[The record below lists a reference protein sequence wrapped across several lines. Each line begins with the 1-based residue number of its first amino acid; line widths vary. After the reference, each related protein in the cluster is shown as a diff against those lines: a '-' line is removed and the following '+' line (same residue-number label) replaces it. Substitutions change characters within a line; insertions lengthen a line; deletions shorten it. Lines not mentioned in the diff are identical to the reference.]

1 MSIPA
6 TEGNAV
12 TLVEVMPDGNTGVYP
27 QAEVYAPGGAVPLA
41 TVDLSHQ
48 AKGRYEG
55 SWTPPSVGS
64 FAVVFIVYADAGHA
78 VEHIVYSRESEQ
90 IFVTSS
96 SVDDIAADMLRLL
109 GLNLENSFIDN
120 TDYDANEML
129 LEGRLR
135 IFDSKASLDAASEGG
150 IGEAGTIAEF
160 TVDSQHFGPNRLR
173 WMKMGKL

>member
-6 TEGNAV
+6 TEGDAV
-12 TLVEVMPDGNTGVYP
+12 TLVEVMPDGSTSVHP
-27 QAEVYAPGGAVPLA
+27 QAEVYALGGAVPLA
-41 TVDLSHQ
+41 TIDLTHQ
-48 AKGRYEG
+48 VKGRYEG

-64 FAVVFIVYADAGHA
+64 FAVVFIVYADAGHSI
-78 VEHIVYSRESEQ
+78 EHIAYSRESEQ

-109 GLNLENSFIDN
+109 GLNLENGFIDN
-120 TDYDANEML
+120 TVYDVNEML

-135 IFDSKASLDAASEGG
+135 IFDSKANLDAASEGG
-150 IGEAGTIAEF
+150 VGEPGTIAEF
-160 TVDSQHFGPNRLR
+160 TVDSQHFGPNKLR